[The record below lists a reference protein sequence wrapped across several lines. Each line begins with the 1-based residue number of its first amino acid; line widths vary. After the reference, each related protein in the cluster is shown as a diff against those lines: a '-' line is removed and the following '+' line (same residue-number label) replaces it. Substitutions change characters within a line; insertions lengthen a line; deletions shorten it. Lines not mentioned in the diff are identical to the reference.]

1 MPTDEVRPI
10 STTPPSLSTPSTL
23 YTPTSGAVTTP
34 HSTTLNIEE
43 LSILEEETGDQ
54 HSETV
59 VETCVDWNSISALL
73 GAIQSVVKNHDN
85 SNRGDQAPPLGD
97 VHLSNASDMV
107 VFLSSLRSYLERVL
121 AWSDGRGHSLQEEA
135 GHLKNHMRN
144 LEERLREATA
154 SLERSCD
161 LETRLLTTNRAL
173 QEYSVECEQ
182 LKEENR
188 RLREELNVTR
198 ATLPVQCDIV
208 TDKLTQTT
216 RSEPDGDETG
226 DLDQCR
232 AQLATL
238 QTEHGQCVSSLEG
251 SQKEL
256 ASLRKGRQQLEQE
269 VATLRQEHQR
279 ALREQDAQHQNAYTL
294 LRDKMNEQLVG
305 ERRGRKNAEEEW
317 VERVRSVR
325 ETLELEVNSLKYQL
339 SSQLMTLEQSK
350 EMCARADRQL
360 ADMKASNASLEK
372 QVAELGAQATLRE
385 KALVSKTR
393 EWELLQLSATKMQ
406 SELKSSREELT
417 TLQMEKTATRDKERV
432 ELLRFQ
438 TELDATKKQLLAE
451 KKESS
456 RLARENE
463 EIRKMFAKLL
473 EQKASLWQLADQ
485 LENEHSNHEWVDSD
499 SVVTCM
505 ACREEFSLLNR
516 KHHCRSCGKV
526 FCGNCCSRKA
536 MLASSKEPVR
546 VCNACYKKHSVKST
560 SRASEV
566 INTLEESMASSP
578 STTTTSTV
586 PPPMTTSTSR
596 LIQPNAPPPPLFPIQ
611 HAESTN
617 SLQRI
622 LLSQN
627 SDGHVSE
634 VGEGL
639 TGGILTPPRRASD
652 SFIPDQLSSGPSS
665 NTVQPTGRLSNGRDV
680 GKAIPEEEGGRAVPS
695 KQEEGTMVTRRAED
709 AVARRQA
716 GMAITEDPTRE
727 GAGSLVG
734 GGGGSRAGKAGLVS
748 YSLEDYDGLTKDDS
762 YVVIETQTSGSMF
775 PLGLDSQQGRLD
787 MNALATKLA
796 SLEVADRDREMST
809 PVGRSLT
816 PLSSDFKEV
825 GLEGG
830 ACHRVTITVETIGTV
845 VGWEFSTEP
854 KGLAFGITFCKDD
867 RQEEVLPLRRCTS
880 HKATLTGEYVVQ
892 KKGKYILNFDNC
904 HSK

>member
-1 MPTDEVRPI
+1 
-10 STTPPSLSTPSTL
+10 
-23 YTPTSGAVTTP
+23 
-34 HSTTLNIEE
+34 
-43 LSILEEETGDQ
+43 
-54 HSETV
+54 
-59 VETCVDWNSISALL
+59 
-73 GAIQSVVKNHDN
+73 
-85 SNRGDQAPPLGD
+85 
-97 VHLSNASDMV
+97 
-107 VFLSSLRSYLERVL
+107 
-121 AWSDGRGHSLQEEA
+121 
-135 GHLKNHMRN
+135 
-144 LEERLREATA
+144 
-154 SLERSCD
+154 
-161 LETRLLTTNRAL
+161 
-173 QEYSVECEQ
+173 
-182 LKEENR
+182 
-188 RLREELNVTR
+188 
-198 ATLPVQCDIV
+198 
-208 TDKLTQTT
+208 
-216 RSEPDGDETG
+216 
-226 DLDQCR
+226 
-232 AQLATL
+232 
-238 QTEHGQCVSSLEG
+238 
-251 SQKEL
+251 
-256 ASLRKGRQQLEQE
+256 
-269 VATLRQEHQR
+269 
-279 ALREQDAQHQNAYTL
+279 
-294 LRDKMNEQLVG
+294 
-305 ERRGRKNAEEEW
+305 
-317 VERVRSVR
+317 
-325 ETLELEVNSLKYQL
+325 
-339 SSQLMTLEQSK
+339 
-350 EMCARADRQL
+350 MCTRADRQF

-372 QVAELGAQATLRE
+372 QVAKLGAQATLRE

-505 ACREEFSLLNR
+505 ACREEFLLLNR

-526 FCGNCCSRKA
+526 FCGNCCSGKA

-578 STTTTSTV
+578 STTSTSTV

-596 LIQPNAPPPPLFPIQ
+596 LIQPNAPPPPLFFPIQ

-652 SFIPDQLSSGPSS
+652 SFIPDQLSSSPSS
-665 NTVQPTGRLSNGRDV
+665 YTVQPTGRLSNGRDV
-680 GKAIPEEEGGRAVPS
+680 GKAIPEEERGRAVPS
-695 KQEEGTMVTRRAED
+695 KQEEGTVATRRAED
-709 AVARRQA
+709 VVARRQA

-734 GGGGSRAGKAGLVS
+734 GGGGSRAA
-748 YSLEDYDGLTKDDS
+748 
-762 YVVIETQTSGSMF
+762 
-775 PLGLDSQQGRLD
+775 GRLD
-787 MNALATKLA
+787 VNALATKLA

-867 RQEEVLPLRRCTS
+867 RQEEVLPLRRCTT
-880 HKATLTGEYVVQ
+880 HKATLTGYRR
-892 KKGKYILNFDNC
+892 KGSTSSTLTTATPSIQVDCCDTGYGKIHLSDLFI
-904 HSK
+904 HITVM

>member
-1 MPTDEVRPI
+1 MAASKEPTGV
-10 STTPPSLSTPSTL
+10 
-23 YTPTSGAVTTP
+23 A
-34 HSTTLNIEE
+34 
-43 LSILEEETGDQ
+43 
-54 HSETV
+54 
-59 VETCVDWNSISALL
+59 
-73 GAIQSVVKNHDN
+73 
-85 SNRGDQAPPLGD
+85 
-97 VHLSNASDMV
+97 
-107 VFLSSLRSYLERVL
+107 
-121 AWSDGRGHSLQEEA
+121 
-135 GHLKNHMRN
+135 
-144 LEERLREATA
+144 
-154 SLERSCD
+154 
-161 LETRLLTTNRAL
+161 
-173 QEYSVECEQ
+173 
-182 LKEENR
+182 
-188 RLREELNVTR
+188 
-198 ATLPVQCDIV
+198 
-208 TDKLTQTT
+208 
-216 RSEPDGDETG
+216 
-226 DLDQCR
+226 
-232 AQLATL
+232 
-238 QTEHGQCVSSLEG
+238 VSSLEG

-305 ERRGRKNAEEEW
+305 ERRGRKNAKEEW
-317 VERVRSVR
+317 GERVRSVR

-438 TELDATKKQLLAE
+438 TELDATKKQLL
-451 KKESS
+451 
-456 RLARENE
+456 REE
-463 EIRKMFAKLL
+463 GIIEIGQR
-473 EQKASLWQLADQ
+473 ERGNQEDKASLWQLADQ

-526 FCGNCCSRKA
+526 FCGNCCSRKG

-586 PPPMTTSTSR
+586 PPPMTTSTSC
-596 LIQPNAPPPPLFPIQ
+596 LIQPNALPPPLFPIQ

-634 VGEGL
+634 VEEGL

-665 NTVQPTGRLSNGRDV
+665 YTVQPTGRLSNGRDV
-680 GKAIPEEEGGRAVPS
+680 GKAIPEEERGRAVPS
-695 KQEEGTMVTRRAED
+695 KQEELRT
-709 AVARRQA
+709 
-716 GMAITEDPTRE
+716 PPRE

-787 MNALATKLA
+787 VNALATKLA
-796 SLEVADRDREMST
+796 SLEVTDRDREMST

-867 RQEEVLPLRRCTS
+867 RQEEVLPLRCCTS

-904 HSK
+904 HSKYSEILKQTNNKKQRINPRHLQLAIRNDEELNKLLAGVTIAQGDVLPNIQATLFPKKAAAGTAPTKKSQEKMPKHLFISCRFKNWFFSKPPLLTEVF